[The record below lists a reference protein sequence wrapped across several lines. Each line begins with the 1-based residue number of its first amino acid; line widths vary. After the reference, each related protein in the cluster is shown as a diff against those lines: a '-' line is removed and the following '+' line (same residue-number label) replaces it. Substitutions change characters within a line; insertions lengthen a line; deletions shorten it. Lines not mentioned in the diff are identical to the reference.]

1 MTKKGQWMQQTIR
14 FQERTPPTYFFF
26 IRLVGVNAELLVNDL
41 KQFLFS
47 NLLLKSCH
55 NVYFCL

>member
-26 IRLVGVNAELLVNDL
+26 TRLVGVNAELLVNDL
-41 KQFLFS
+41 
-47 NLLLKSCH
+47 
-55 NVYFCL
+55 